1 MLCRVVPGR
10 KQYKL
15 WLPGPV
21 AQRIRHLTTNQGI
34 AGSSPARV
42 KKFSS
47 STLNILFWMKNYAPP
62 GGLEPPTFR
71 LTAERAS
78 RLRHGGTLVSQ
89 LQNNQMR
96 IPINVSGLPLQKY
109 SSSASIRYGLVVR
122 IPGSHPG
129 GPGSI
134 PGNGISFLPKSSDE
148 DGIRTHA
155 GRAHWISSPTP

>member
-78 RLRHGGTLVSQ
+78 RLRHGGKCICLSFDTCAPPPPPPGVVWHYFQ
-89 LQNNQMR
+89 
-96 IPINVSGLPLQKY
+96 
-109 SSSASIRYGLVVR
+109 YGRNESPTEKSHGQDKQDLRRKILRQPGVE
-122 IPGSHPG
+122 PGSTAWKAAMLTV
-129 GPGSI
+129 I
-134 PGNGISFLPKSSDE
+134 PL
-148 DGIRTHA
+148 TLHA
-155 GRAHWISSPTP
+155 TG